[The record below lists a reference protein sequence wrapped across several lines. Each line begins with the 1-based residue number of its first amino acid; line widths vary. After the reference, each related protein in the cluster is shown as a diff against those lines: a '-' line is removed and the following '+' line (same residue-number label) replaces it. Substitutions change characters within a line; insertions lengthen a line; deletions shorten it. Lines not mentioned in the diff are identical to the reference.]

1 MCADTE
7 QMSTTARPAQFSLCT
22 YVCHRVSESCSSRS
36 LGRSHYRLSKAAF
49 YLPGVSGAPDVS
61 EAGGWMQAELPG
73 IKAEIEGASK
83 FPMDER
89 AHRRPG
95 DKKRERDRRLESE
108 PIEIV

>member
-1 MCADTE
+1 M
-7 QMSTTARPAQFSLCT
+7 
-22 YVCHRVSESCSSRS
+22 SESCSSRS

-49 YLPGVSGAPDVS
+49 YLPGASGAPDAS
-61 EAGGWMQAELPG
+61 EAGGWMDGCREGGLLPAVPG

-95 DKKRERDRRLESE
+95 DKKRGTDRRLESE

>member
-1 MCADTE
+1 M
-7 QMSTTARPAQFSLCT
+7 
-22 YVCHRVSESCSSRS
+22 
-36 LGRSHYRLSKAAF
+36 
-49 YLPGVSGAPDVS
+49 S

>member
-1 MCADTE
+1 MYA
-7 QMSTTARPAQFSLCT
+7 

-49 YLPGVSGAPDVS
+49 YLPGASGAPDVS
-61 EAGGWMQAELPG
+61 EAGGGMQARLLPG

-95 DKKRERDRRLESE
+95 DKKRERPAS
-108 PIEIV
+108 